1 MRHHAPRPADYA
13 AIHDAE
19 CRCDECNPP
28 VPSIPERLL
37 GPTEVLGGIAFGLL
51 NAWILDK
58 LLDGPGIQILFG
70 F

>member
-1 MRHHAPRPADYA
+1 MRHHAPRPADHV

-19 CRCDECNPP
+19 CRCDDCNQP

-51 NAWILDK
+51 NAWILDV